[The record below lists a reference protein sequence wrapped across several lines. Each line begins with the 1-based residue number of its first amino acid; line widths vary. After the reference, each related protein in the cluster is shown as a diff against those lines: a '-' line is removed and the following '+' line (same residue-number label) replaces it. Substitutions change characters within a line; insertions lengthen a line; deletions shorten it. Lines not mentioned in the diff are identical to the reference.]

1 MPLPHRL
8 RRTAAA
14 LVAALAALLTVVVLP
29 GRAVAAEGGV
39 SGGRLDWGIKQSFLA
54 YVTGPV
60 AKGTWALTG
69 GAATVSGSGFRFHS
83 AAGSYD
89 PASGALT
96 AAFSGGVRFTGHQ
109 ENGANALDLS
119 IGRLTFRAAAGGA
132 AGLYADVSSKSR
144 ETGQVANAGQ
154 AKLAELSLAG
164 VDLRGAAGTL
174 TLGNVPATLTE
185 AGAKA
190 FGGFYTAGTAL
201 DPVSLS
207 VNLPAAQPTSTPSAP
222 VSPSAAT
229 PSASAPAATA
239 PAART
244 SPATPTG
251 PATPTSP
258 TAPTGPATPT
268 GPAATPQAAP
278 ATGFANGAL
287 DWGVRRTFRDY
298 VTGSIAQGRWE
309 TSGGAADGGAFF
321 RWTPAE
327 GSYDPATGALTA
339 AFTGSVRF
347 TGLKSGDSH
356 GLDLTLANTAVTVAD
371 GRGVLRADVS
381 GRTPDGA
388 AQQLTGV
395 ELGTFDPAG
404 LTTEGGLLKAV
415 ELPLTLT
422 EPGGKAFG
430 GLYPA
435 GTAMDPL
442 SFAVALDPAAALP
455 PLPDLG
461 SAPAVAPAP
470 SATTAPPTPPAAP
483 VAAPVAAAAG
493 DSGGVPT
500 AAVVGGGLLAAA
512 SAVTAGLLVLRR
524 RRRAT
529 PADAA

>member
-1 MPLPHRL
+1 MPHRL

-14 LVAALAALLTVVVLP
+14 LVTALAALLTVVVLP
-29 GRAVAAEGGV
+29 GQAVAAEGKV
-39 SGGRLDWGIKQSFLA
+39 SGGRLDWGIKQSFLT
-54 YVTGPV
+54 YVTGPI
-60 AKGTWALTG
+60 AKGSWALTG

-83 AAGSYD
+83 ATGSYD
-89 PASGALT
+89 PANGALT

-144 ETGQVANAGQ
+144 ETGQVSNASQ

-207 VNLPAAQPTSTPSAP
+207 VNLPAAQ
-222 VSPSAAT
+222 AT
-229 PSASAPAATA
+229 PTPTAPASPTAAAPTTTAPAVPAPSTTA
-239 PAART
+239 PAAPT
-244 SPATPTG
+244 SPA
-251 PATPTSP
+251 ATQ
-258 TAPTGPATPT
+258 
-268 GPAATPQAAP
+268 QAAP
-278 ATGFANGAL
+278 ATEFANGAL

-298 VTGSIAQGRWE
+298 VTGTIAQGRWE
-309 TSGGAADGGAFF
+309 TSGGAADGGAFY
-321 RWTPAE
+321 RWTPAK

-347 TGLKSGDSH
+347 TGLKSGDSY

-371 GRGVLRADVS
+371 GKGVLRADVS

-388 AQQLTGV
+388 TQQLTGV

-442 SFAVALDPAAALP
+442 SFAVALDPAAVLP

-461 SAPAVAPAP
+461 SAPAVAPTP
-470 SATTAPPTPPAAP
+470 SATTAPPSTPAAAP
-483 VAAPVAAAAG
+483 VAADAG
-493 DSGGVPT
+493 GSGGVPT
-500 AAVVGGGLLAAA
+500 AALVGGGLLAVAL
-512 SAVTAGLLVLRR
+512 AVTAGLFVLRR

>member
-8 RRTAAA
+8 RRMAAA
-14 LVAALAALLTVVVLP
+14 LVTALAALLTVLVLP
-29 GRAVAAEGGV
+29 GQAVAAEGKV
-39 SGGRLDWGIKQSFLA
+39 SGGRLDWGIKQSFLT
-54 YVTGPV
+54 YVTGPI

-83 AAGSYD
+83 ATGSYD
-89 PASGALT
+89 PANGALT

-144 ETGQVANAGQ
+144 ETGQVSNASQ

-174 TLGNVPATLTE
+174 TLSNVPATLTD

-207 VNLPAAQPTSTPSAP
+207 VNLPAAQATPTPTAPASPTAAAPTTTAPAVPVPTPSA
-222 VSPSAAT
+222 T
-229 PSASAPAATA
+229 APTA
-239 PAART
+239 PA
-244 SPATPTG
+244 S
-251 PATPTSP
+251 
-258 TAPTGPATPT
+258 
-268 GPAATPQAAP
+268 PAATPQAAP
-278 ATGFANGAL
+278 ATEFANGAL

-298 VTGSIAQGRWE
+298 VTGTIAQGRWE
-309 TSGGAADGGAFF
+309 LSGGAADGGAFY
-321 RWTPAE
+321 RWTPAK
-327 GSYDPATGALTA
+327 GSYDAATGALTA

-347 TGLKSGDSH
+347 TGLKTGDSY
-356 GLDLTLANTAVTVAD
+356 GLDLTLANTAVTVAE
-371 GRGVLRADVS
+371 GKGVLRADVA

-388 AQQLTGV
+388 TQQLTGV

-404 LTTEGGLLKAV
+404 LTAEGGLLKAV

-422 EPGGKAFG
+422 EAGGKAFG

-461 SAPAVAPAP
+461 SAPAVAPTP
-470 SATTAPPTPPAAP
+470 SATTAPPTTPAAAP
-483 VAAPVAAAAG
+483 VAADAG

-500 AAVVGGGLLAAA
+500 AALVGGGLVVVAVAAA
-512 SAVTAGLLVLRR
+512 AGLFVLRR
-524 RRRAT
+524 RRTT

>member
-8 RRTAAA
+8 RRMAAA
-14 LVAALAALLTVVVLP
+14 LVTALAALLTVVVLP
-29 GRAVAAEGGV
+29 GQAVAAEGKV
-39 SGGRLDWGIKQSFLA
+39 SGGRLDWGIKQSFLT
-54 YVTGPV
+54 YVTGPI

-83 AAGSYD
+83 ATGSYD
-89 PASGALT
+89 PAGGALT

-144 ETGQVANAGQ
+144 ETGQVSNASQ

-174 TLGNVPATLTE
+174 TLSNVPATLTD

-207 VNLPAAQPTSTPSAP
+207 VNLPAAQ
-222 VSPSAAT
+222 AT
-229 PSASAPAATA
+229 PTPTAPASPTAAAPTTTA
-239 PAART
+239 PAAPAPST
-244 SPATPTG
+244 TAPAAPAAPASPSA
-251 PATPTSP
+251 PTS
-258 TAPTGPATPT
+258 
-268 GPAATPQAAP
+268 PAATP
-278 ATGFANGAL
+278 ATEFANGAL

-298 VTGSIAQGRWE
+298 VTGTIAQGRWE
-309 TSGGAADGGAFF
+309 LSGGAADGGAFY
-321 RWTPAE
+321 RWTPAK

-339 AFTGSVRF
+339 AFAGSVRF
-347 TGLKSGDSH
+347 TGLKSGDSY

-371 GRGVLRADVS
+371 GKGVLRADVS

-388 AQQLTGV
+388 TQQLTGV

-415 ELPLTLT
+415 ELPLTLS

-461 SAPAVAPAP
+461 SAPAVAPTP
-470 SATTAPPTPPAAP
+470 SAGTAAPTTPAAAP
-483 VAAPVAAAAG
+483 VAADAG

-500 AAVVGGGLLAAA
+500 AALVGGGLLAAA
-512 SAVTAGLLVLRR
+512 LAVTAGLFVLR